1 MQTSS
6 IRTVELVAV
15 AVGQPTVIGS
25 NRKGE
30 VVSGIRKREIAGPE
44 VHVGLL
50 NIAGDRQA
58 DLRNHGGVDKAV
70 YCYPSEHRAF
80 WAAEIGYDATEAP
93 FGENLSTIGI
103 TEEEACIGDIWRW
116 GAATLQICQPRWP
129 CYKLALHSGRV
140 DMIKRFVAAGRCGW
154 YLRVLEAGMA
164 PVAGPI
170 VQETRDPL
178 GISVAMAFAAARGE
192 LGAED
197 VERVNAHPL
206 LAEAWRR

>member
-1 MQTSS
+1 MQAGDT
-6 IRTVELVAV
+6 RTIALRAV
-15 AVGQPTVIGS
+15 AVGEPVVIGT

-30 VVSGIRKREIAGPE
+30 VVSGIRKHEITGPE
-44 VHVGLL
+44 VHVGHL

-58 DLRNHGGVDKAV
+58 DLRNHGGIDKAV
-70 YCYPSEHRAF
+70 YCYPSEHRPF

-93 FGENLSTIGI
+93 FGENLSTAGI
-103 TEEEACIGDIWRW
+103 TEDEACIGDIWRW

-140 DMIKRFVAAGRCGW
+140 DMIKRFVASGRCGW

-170 VQETRDPL
+170 VQKTRDPL
-178 GISVAMAFAAARGE
+178 GISVAMAFAAASGE